1 MLPAGAVQDKFAVVD
16 VTLTCVKP
24 VGAAIHVY
32 LLFDVGE
39 AL

>member
-1 MLPAGAVQDKFAVVD
+1 MLPAGAVHDRFAVAAV
-16 VTLTCVKP
+16 VLVVVKP